1 MVMGKATNC
10 HHTNAVDVQKLTGW
24 PAGEMYTGNDALLTM
39 PHGPK
44 WRKTRKVFGTG
55 LHRRA
60 CDSYKPIQLAESQR
74 LARDLITSPENFE
87 KHLERFAASVM
98 VCVAYG
104 RRVDNL
110 EDDIVKRIY
119 QRMQYMATLNV

>member
-1 MVMGKATNC
+1 
-10 HHTNAVDVQKLTGW
+10 
-24 PAGEMYTGNDALLTM
+24 MYTNNDALLTM

-44 WRKTRKVFGTG
+44 WRKTRKIFHTG
-55 LHRRA
+55 LHRKA
-60 CDSYKPIQLAESQR
+60 CDSYKPIQESESAR
-74 LARDLITSPENFE
+74 LAKDLLEAPQDFA
-87 KHLERFAASVM
+87 KHLERFAASIM

-119 QRMQYMATLNV
+119 ERMQYMATLNV

>member
-1 MVMGKATNC
+1 
-10 HHTNAVDVQKLTGW
+10 
-24 PAGEMYTGNDALLTM
+24 MYTNNDALLTM
-39 PHGPK
+39 QHGPK
-44 WRKTRKVFGTG
+44 WRKTRKVFHTG

-60 CDSYKPIQLAESQR
+60 CDSYKPIQEAESQR
-74 LARDLITSPENFE
+74 LAQDLIASPSNFA

-119 QRMQYMATLNV
+119 ERMEYMATLNV